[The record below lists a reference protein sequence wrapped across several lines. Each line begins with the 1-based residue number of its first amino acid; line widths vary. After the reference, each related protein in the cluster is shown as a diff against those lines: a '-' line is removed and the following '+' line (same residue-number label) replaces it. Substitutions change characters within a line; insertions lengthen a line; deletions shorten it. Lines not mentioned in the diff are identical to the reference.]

1 MAGEQDKK
9 NLIALN
15 VTRTRVT
22 VLVFNLTIIAFMFS
36 MLKASGASADHLTSL
51 RRI

>member
-22 VLVFNLTIIAFMFS
+22 VLVFNLTIIAS
-36 MLKASGASADHLTSL
+36 QQPGCQVEYN
-51 RRI
+51 